1 MGRERRDSV
10 CAVTMATAALEA
22 FSVSSLNLISIAGGV
37 DSCQFGSNQEITRYE
52 EEQYWW

>member
-22 FSVSSLNLISIAGGV
+22 LSVSSLNLISIAGGV